1 MPFGK
6 PTPCNF
12 IVSKISITV
21 IYDVCPIS
29 KESPGASCAG
39 RFPTIDVPG
48 EVNISVL
55 FYSMGDSPITP
66 HSRQQITGI
75 TTEVS
80 TTVR

>member
-1 MPFGK
+1 M
-6 PTPCNF
+6 
-12 IVSKISITV
+12 
-21 IYDVCPIS
+21 YQ
-29 KESPGASCAG
+29 
-39 RFPTIDVPG
+39 G